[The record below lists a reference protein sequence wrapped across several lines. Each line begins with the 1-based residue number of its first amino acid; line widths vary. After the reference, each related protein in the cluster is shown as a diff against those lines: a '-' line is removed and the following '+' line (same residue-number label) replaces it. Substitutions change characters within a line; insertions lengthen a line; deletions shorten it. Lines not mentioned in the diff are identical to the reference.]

1 MRFLLTLWERNDIII
16 FRSFK
21 TSKNFITGD
30 YPIKPN
36 ALTLL
41 LSPSMLL
48 TPVFTACSDATE
60 NAETTAPVQSAA
72 VDTPADGAAAEEVP
86 DEPQDFYGMTG
97 LSRDLNLDGYDVK
110 FDVEE
115 GNNGTLTARSVW
127 VEEDSGDI
135 VDAAIFERNMNVM
148 EGLNCNIT
156 LLGSDTYGSSSNTK
170 TRLRTQVQ
178 AGSDDIQ
185 LAGFYQYYGTVIAT
199 ENLVYNM
206 ANLPYNDFSR
216 DYWGVD
222 YMNDLS
228 YKGAYFF
235 ATGPIALRYTGGVY
249 VTYINSNLWGEFYP
263 ETDIYDIVRDG
274 KWTYDLLYDLTNA
287 TYIDTNG
294 NGNADS
300 TDVYGYIQA
309 LQDMV
314 DGMAVGADVKWSE
327 RDAEGNVAI
336 TVNSERSISFYE
348 KLYKLMYNSTGAHSA
363 TQDDSVTVMKM
374 FNDGYGMITMNKMF
388 QAEIYLREMEDD
400 YTIVPIPKFNAAQD
414 RYICA
419 NYDVMTYIMPKFV
432 SDTELFGAVLE
443 WMSYEGSAQVT
454 DAYIETTMK
463 YKAARDE
470 TMAEMVQMCL
480 DASMIDLG
488 SMYCYNWCSYD
499 QLYFNVI
506 RGASLN
512 FASYAA
518 AQDKAIGTRLT
529 EIADAVANVQ

>member
-1 MRFLLTLWERNDIII
+1 MKR
-16 FRSFK
+16 
-21 TSKNFITGD
+21 
-30 YPIKPN
+30 N
-36 ALTLL
+36 ALTLFL
-41 LSPSMLL
+41 ALAMLL
-48 TPVFTACSDATE
+48 TPAFTACSDATE
-60 NAETTAPVQSAA
+60 NAETTAPVQSAN
-72 VDTPADGAAAEEVP
+72 VDAPTDVTADEEVP
-86 DEPQDFYGMTG
+86 DEPQDFYSMTG
-97 LSRDLNLDGYDVK
+97 LPRDLNLDGYDVK

-263 ETDIYDIVRDG
+263 ETDIYDVVRDG
-274 KWTYDLLYDLTNA
+274 KWTYDMLYDLTNA
-287 TYIDTNG
+287 TYIDANG
-294 NGNADS
+294 NGKADA

-327 RDAEGNVAI
+327 RDADGNVAI

-400 YTIVPIPKFNAAQD
+400 YTIIPLPKLDEVQAEYNSAIHDGCTIFAIPITTGNPDA
-414 RYICA
+414 
-419 NYDVMTYIMPKFV
+419 V
-432 SDTELFGAVLE
+432 SAVLE
-443 WMSYEGSAQVT
+443 ALAAESARLVSP
-454 DAYIETTMK
+454 AYYDQALKVK
-463 YKAARDE
+463 YTRDSDSGE
-470 TMAEMVQMCL
+470 
-480 DASMIDLG
+480 MIDLIY
-488 SMYCYNWCSYD
+488 SHISTDFMF
-499 QLYFNVI
+499 LYSNNFSDIAHLFRNNISNKNEAISSAMAKSEKAWGKILDRFLEKMDKVI
-506 RGASLN
+506 DSQG
-512 FASYAA
+512 
-518 AQDKAIGTRLT
+518 
-529 EIADAVANVQ
+529 